1 MQKKKNRINN
11 KISLYLS
18 FSLAFFLLLSLGI
31 WQLNKHKIKDYNKGL
46 VALKI
51 NKSPK
56 ELISLDKNIDSLEI
70 ITVKGELL
78 MEKSI
83 YFEPR
88 THKGKIGYHLLVPL
102 QVDNKY
108 VLVNRG
114 FTENKIKFYKNTKE
128 KIDGLIIS
136 FPKSKFF
143 ELKNDIIN
151 NKWYSLDLNQIS
163 NFLNLK
169 LEPLLIYEINNNS
182 NNTINVKPNT
192 ISNINHLN
200 YAITWFLMAITL
212 AIILI
217 IFVRKA

>member
-1 MQKKKNRINN
+1 MLKKKNRITN

-18 FSLAFFLLLSLGI
+18 FSIAFFLLLSLGI

-51 NKSPK
+51 KKSPK
-56 ELISLDKNIDSLEI
+56 ELKSLDKKIDSLQI

-78 MEKSI
+78 MDKSI

-108 VLVNRG
+108 VLVNKG

-143 ELKNDIIN
+143 ELKNDIVN
-151 NKWYSLDLNQIS
+151 NKWYTLDLKQIS

-169 LEPLLIYEINNNS
+169 LEPLLIYEINNYS

-212 AIILI
+212 AIILV

>member
-200 YAITWFLMAITL
+200 YSITWFLMAITL
-212 AIILI
+212 AIILV

>member
-1 MQKKKNRINN
+1 MQKKKNKINN

-46 VALKI
+46 VALNI

-56 ELISLDKNIDSLEI
+56 ELTSLDKKIDSLEI

-78 MEKSI
+78 MDKSI

-88 THKGKIGYHLLVPL
+88 TYKGKIGYHLLVPL

-108 VLVNRG
+108 VLVNKG

-151 NKWYSLDLNQIS
+151 NKWYTLDLNQIS

-169 LEPLLIYEINNNS
+169 LEPLLIYEINNYS

-212 AIILI
+212 AIILV

>member
-1 MQKKKNRINN
+1 MLKKKNRINN

-18 FSLAFFLLLSLGI
+18 FSIAFFLLLSLGI

-51 NKSPK
+51 NKDPK
-56 ELISLDKNIDSLEI
+56 ELISLDKKIDSLEI

-78 MEKSI
+78 LDKSI

-102 QVDNKY
+102 KVDNKY

-114 FTENKIKFYKNTKE
+114 FTENKIKFNKNTKE

-151 NKWYSLDLNQIS
+151 NKWYTLDLKQIS

-169 LEPLLIYEINNNS
+169 LEPLLIYEINNYS

-212 AIILI
+212 AIILV

>member
-1 MQKKKNRINN
+1 MQKKRNNINN

-46 VALKI
+46 VALNI

-56 ELISLDKNIDSLEI
+56 ELTSLDKKIDSLEI

-78 MEKSI
+78 MDKSI

-88 THKGKIGYHLLVPL
+88 TYKGKIGYHLLVPL

-108 VLVNRG
+108 VLVNKG

-151 NKWYSLDLNQIS
+151 NKWYTLDLNQIS

-169 LEPLLIYEINNNS
+169 LEPLLIYEINNYS

-212 AIILI
+212 AIILV

>member
-1 MQKKKNRINN
+1 MLKKQNRINN

-56 ELISLDKNIDSLEI
+56 ELTSLDKKIDSLEI

-88 THKGKIGYHLLVPL
+88 TYKGKIGYHLLVPL

-136 FPKSKFF
+136 FS
-143 ELKNDIIN
+143 
-151 NKWYSLDLNQIS
+151 
-163 NFLNLK
+163 
-169 LEPLLIYEINNNS
+169 
-182 NNTINVKPNT
+182 
-192 ISNINHLN
+192 
-200 YAITWFLMAITL
+200 
-212 AIILI
+212 
-217 IFVRKA
+217 

>member
-78 MEKSI
+78 MDKSI

-200 YAITWFLMAITL
+200 YSITWFLMAITL
-212 AIILI
+212 AIILV

>member
-1 MQKKKNRINN
+1 MLKKQNRINN

-18 FSLAFFLLLSLGI
+18 FSIAFFLLLSLGI

-56 ELISLDKNIDSLEI
+56 ELISLDKKIDSIEV

-78 MEKSI
+78 MDKSI

-88 THKGKIGYHLLVPL
+88 TYKGKIGYHLLVPL
-102 QVDNKY
+102 KVDNKY

-114 FTENKIKFYKNTKE
+114 FTENKIKFNKNTQE
-128 KIDGLIIS
+128 KIDGLLIS

-151 NKWYSLDLNQIS
+151 NKWYTLDLKQIS
-163 NFLNLK
+163 NFINLK
-169 LEPLLIYEINNNS
+169 LEPLLIYEINNYS

>member
-1 MQKKKNRINN
+1 MQKKRNNINN

-31 WQLNKHKIKDYNKGL
+31 WQLNKHKIKDYNKDL
-46 VALKI
+46 VALNI

-56 ELISLDKNIDSLEI
+56 ELTSLDKKIDSLEI

-78 MEKSI
+78 MDKSI

-88 THKGKIGYHLLVPL
+88 TYKGKIGYHLLVPL

-108 VLVNRG
+108 VLVNKG

-212 AIILI
+212 AIILV